1 MAGMPTGL
9 KRYQQTGDLHFI
21 TFSCYR
27 RLPLLGTPAARNT
40 FEEVLETT
48 RRKHHFWIN
57 AYVVMPEHVHLLV
70 SEPEV
75 SMLSTALKVLKQE
88 STRKLKT
95 TGMDHFWQAR
105 YYDFNVHSEMKRAE
119 KVDYIHFNPVRR
131 GLVEEPQD
139 WRWSSYRHYDTGKQY
154 AVTMTSRRSEQN
166 TVAAAATISHSSQT
180 AR

>member
-40 FEEVLETT
+40 FEEVLEIT
-48 RRKHHFWIN
+48 RRKHQFWIN

-95 TGMDHFWQAR
+95 PGMDHFWQAR
-105 YYDFNVHSEMKRAE
+105 YYDFNVHSEKKRAE
-119 KVDYIHFNPVRR
+119 KVDYIHFNPVHR

-139 WRWSSYRHYDTGKQY
+139 WRWSSYRHYDTGAQY

-166 TVAAAATISHSSQT
+166 AVAAPATISHS
-180 AR
+180 